1 MGANRRLQSEIDRTL
16 KKVNEG
22 IEIFDQIWDK
32 VYDTDN
38 MNQKEKYEGDL
49 KKEIKKLQRYRDQIK
64 TWISGSDIKDK
75 AALVEARKAVERQ
88 MERFKVCEKETKTK
102 AFSKEGLGQAAKLDP
117 REKARTDMQKWLKDA
132 VESLNGQVE
141 EFEAEIEA
149 LQNTKRKAKPPPRL
163 AHLEESVARH
173 KQHIARLEQLLRL
186 LDNEAVEPDDPEL
199 LNVKEMMED
208 YLDRNQED
216 FDSFDVSWCW
226 TSLHDALREACLH
239 NVGTWQGLDLAV
251 HDGGQ

>member
-1 MGANRRLQSEIDRTL
+1 M
-16 KKVNEG
+16 
-22 IEIFDQIWDK
+22 
-32 VYDTDN
+32 
-38 MNQKEKYEGDL
+38 
-49 KKEIKKLQRYRDQIK
+49 
-64 TWISGSDIKDK
+64 
-75 AALVEARKAVERQ
+75 
-88 MERFKVCEKETKTK
+88 
-102 AFSKEGLGQAAKLDP
+102 
-117 REKARTDMQKWLKDA
+117 
-132 VESLNGQVE
+132 
-141 EFEAEIEA
+141 
-149 LQNTKRKAKPPPRL
+149 
-163 AHLEESVARH
+163 ARH